1 MKNGKKKKL
10 LLTSGK
16 RIGYSIS
23 ALPYRLSV
31 MMPLTVS
38 ETKKPYKLMGKHE
51 FVMSGCGCAC
61 LRDLLVGFL
70 QNSSDVRI
78 NTEDL
83 SGMRISK
90 EDLDFSNPNELRCVI
105 WAGRYGFES
114 ELYDIKTKHSQKK
127 SRNKCDMVPLHCR
140 IIFKEDHLACLVIFE
155 KFGPYSC
162 VGPFMRSLGEY
173 VRSLFKD
180 PDYKIQYGQI
190 VNIDYALRSFN
201 SSIKALHLIRYKKA
215 CEVEDCLDYEN
226 DTDEIVKIDVRLSM
240 SGRGRFLKLLN
251 KLHVFGTDDK
261 FSGVMVDGEKYTEV
275 EVELLSGNRRQKVV
289 AGRNMLAVPFDI
301 TNMVTCD
308 ISTGHPSMSSFV
320 SGTEECLQLSSKV
333 LYGEDRV

>member
-1 MKNGKKKKL
+1 MKNRKKKKL
-10 LLTSGK
+10 LSTSSR

-38 ETKKPYKLMGKHE
+38 ETHKPYKLMGKRE

-114 ELYDIKTKHSQKK
+114 EL
-127 SRNKCDMVPLHCR
+127 N
-140 IIFKEDHLACLVIFE
+140 AA
-155 KFGPYSC
+155 
-162 VGPFMRSLGEY
+162 
-173 VRSLFKD
+173 
-180 PDYKIQYGQI
+180 
-190 VNIDYALRSFN
+190 NLR
-201 SSIKALHLIRYKKA
+201 R
-215 CEVEDCLDYEN
+215 
-226 DTDEIVKIDVRLSM
+226 
-240 SGRGRFLKLLN
+240 
-251 KLHVFGTDDK
+251 
-261 FSGVMVDGEKYTEV
+261 
-275 EVELLSGNRRQKVV
+275 
-289 AGRNMLAVPFDI
+289 
-301 TNMVTCD
+301 
-308 ISTGHPSMSSFV
+308 
-320 SGTEECLQLSSKV
+320 
-333 LYGEDRV
+333 